1 MTQSM
6 KKINWQEKISNA
18 IAKVFSL
25 VKAVIRF
32 AWEVVMHC
40 MSTITFFFTFLL
52 KVVADPSTPCV
63 VAIVFFIGVSAVAAA
78 QWWGIGVWAGQLF
91 GISNGLTGMG
101 MGATGMLFG
110 FGINIFQ
117 LSPQLWRLRKDVA
130 RAYGKL
136 AVNPHFEGDEETI
149 QSKNT
154 HWFSYDHR
162 GLKGARL
169 VSYGLET
176 SIVLGYCAIAQSLA
190 FSAIIQAAVSLLLPE
205 KSLQLLSNAVSL
217 MGAVSEEVTKPADD
231 EPKRQPQSS
240 QQSEPQQKRQPQ

>member
-18 IAKVFSL
+18 IAKLFSL

-63 VAIVFFIGVSAVAAA
+63 VAIVFFMGVSAVAAA
-78 QWWGIGVWAGQLF
+78 QWWGIGLWIGQLF
-91 GISNGLTGMG
+91 GVSSASGFLG
-101 MGATGMLFG
+101 MGATGMMFG

-130 RAYGKL
+130 KAYGKL
-136 AVNPHFEGDEETI
+136 GVNPEFDNDEETI
-149 QSKNT
+149 QSRNV

-169 VSYGLET
+169 VSYGLEA
-176 SIVLGYCAIAQSLA
+176 SIVLAYCVIAQTLA
-190 FSAIIQAAVSLLLPE
+190 FGAIFQAAISLLLPE
-205 KSLQLLSNAVSL
+205 KSLKLLSNAVSL
-217 MGAVSEEVTKPADD
+217 MGKVSEEVTKPEEE
-231 EPKRQPQSS
+231 EPRRQPQ
-240 QQSEPQQKRQPQ
+240 QQPQEPRRQPQ